1 MSLTLGTGLAIYA
14 AVEAGKIDSDSLLG
28 RFLGPTV
35 DYMGNGLANN
45 VDKSVKN
52 ISRIFE
58 YAVDIFVS
66 KPDNGGIVNP
76 RVLKHIINEGAFC
89 EDELTRAYF
98 GGVLASSRS
107 DDSTDDRSLNFVSL
121 LESMSSYQIRTH
133 YIFYTILRN
142 KCKGTDIDFEDTDWI
157 KKANIFVPYEEFL
170 TSMDLELPDRSKR
183 DLILPH
189 IFWGLHRLGLIS
201 HFSYPNVSVIRR
213 YYPEA
218 AGSGFALSPTLFG
231 IELYMWVNG
240 YSNIPQFHFIDKD
253 IEFVHSNL
261 LDFPKGAE
269 VFSL

>member
-35 DYMGNGLANN
+35 DYMGNSLANG

-58 YAVDIFVS
+58 YALDIFVS
-66 KPDNGGIVNP
+66 KPDNGGMVNL

-98 GGVLASSRS
+98 GGVLASSRNG
-107 DDSTDDRSLNFVSL
+107 DLVDDRGLNFVSL

-133 YIFYTILRN
+133 YIFYTALRN
-142 KCKGTDIDFEDTDWI
+142 KCKGMDIDFEDKDWI
-157 KKANIFVPYEEFL
+157 RKTNIFIPYEDFL
-170 TSMDLELPDRSKR
+170 TSMNLELPDRSKR
-183 DLILPH
+183 DLSLPH
-189 IFWGLHRLGLIS
+189 IFWGLQRLELIS
-201 HFSYPNVSVIRR
+201 SFSYTNVNVVRG

-218 AGSGFALSPTLFG
+218 DGPGFTLSPTLFG

-240 YSNIPQFHFIDKD
+240 HSDIPPFHFVDKD

-261 LDFPKGAE
+261 LDIPRAE